1 MKKDFSS
8 NSNPNNE
15 PVKTPYQLK
24 TIAAEK
30 LQNPFR
36 VLVRVYYN
44 GLETKRT
51 ICLS

>member
-1 MKKDFSS
+1 MKNGDY
-8 NSNPNNE
+8 NTPNNNNE

-44 GLETKRT
+44 GLETKRLV
-51 ICLS
+51 CLS